1 MNKFEILNNKKNS
14 YFLPIGGIGEIGGN
28 NYLYSFKGEQ
38 IIVDAGISF
47 ADDTLPGVDITIP
60 DPYIFLNSS
69 IKPKA
74 MILTHAHEDHVGGL
88 EYYFN
93 KIDFPIYCNHFTFA
107 YIKHKFKKIPDFEKK
122 FNIIKNYE
130 EVIFNNFSFQLIP
143 TTHSIP
149 DPSGVFFKT
158 KEGNIY
164 HTGDWKIDKDPVTGD
179 PFSYDNYKLL
189 KDEKIDLLIG
199 DSTNAGVKEI
209 SRSES
214 ELDPSFDEL
223 FKKLKGRVVVTC
235 FSSNI
240 ARLKTVITNAIK
252 HKKKIFVVGRSIKRA
267 ISTAIEEKL
276 IDNFEILNEKLF
288 DDYNKDKVVLICTG
302 SQGEKNSALSKIAN
316 NSHSQI
322 KLSPKDNIIFSSK
335 EIPGNEK
342 SISYLKNSFSYLGLN
357 IISDD
362 DEFVHVSGHPG
373 VHEIKEFYEF
383 LKPLSLIPMH
393 GEYLHLKKHLEIA
406 KDLQITKTSLL
417 LSGDICELDLIH
429 KNHKLIDQLIIKKL
443 PVIQN
448 SIIQEMDF
456 LSERGK
462 ILHNGIISINVIL
475 SKNFEIK
482 KIQIFEKGFPF
493 SFNKELLEDEIKEI
507 FLNKILFI
515 KEEIDEITLK
525 NLLEEISKKTFSRNF
540 SLKPEFFVHI
550 SLI

>member
-1 MNKFEILNNKKNS
+1 MNNFEILNNKKNS

-38 IIVDAGISF
+38 VIVDAGISF
-47 ADDTLPGVDITIP
+47 ADDSLLGVDITIP
-60 DPYIFLNSS
+60 DPFVFLNSN
-69 IKPKA
+69 INPKA

-88 EYYFN
+88 EYYFD
-93 KIDFPIYCNHFTFA
+93 KINFPIFCNQFTFA
-107 YIKHKFKKIPDFEKK
+107 YIKHKFKKIPQFEKK
-122 FNIIKNYE
+122 FQILKNYQE
-130 EVIFNNFSFQLIP
+130 ITFNNFSFQLIP

-164 HTGDWKIDKDPVTGD
+164 HTGDWKIDKNPITGD
-179 PFSYDNYKLL
+179 PFSYNNYQFL
-189 KDEKIDLLIG
+189 KDERIDLLIG

-214 ELDPSFDEL
+214 ELDPSFNDL
-223 FKKLKGRVVVTC
+223 FKKLKGRIVVTC

-240 ARLKTVITNAIK
+240 ARLKTIISNAIK

-288 DDYNKDKVVLICTG
+288 DDYNRDNVVLICTG

-316 NSHSQI
+316 NTHNQI

-342 SISYLKNSFSYLGLN
+342 SISYLKNSFSYIGLN
-357 IISDD
+357 IISDE

-373 VHEIKEFYEF
+373 VQEIKEFYEF

-393 GEYLHLKKHLEIA
+393 GEYLHLKKHIEIA
-406 KDLQITKTSLL
+406 KDLQIEKTSLF
-417 LSGDICELDLIH
+417 LSGDICELDLVN
-429 KNHKLIDQLIIKKL
+429 KNHKLIDQLTIKKL

-448 SIIQEMDF
+448 SIVEEMDF

-462 ILHNGIISINVIL
+462 IINNGIVSINVIFN
-475 SKNFEIK
+475 KNFEVIK
-482 KIQIFEKGFPF
+482 LQIYDKGFPF
-493 SFNKELLEDEIKEI
+493 SFNKELIEDEIKETL
-507 FLNKILFI
+507 LNKILFI
-515 KEEIDEITLK
+515 KEEIDEIILK
-525 NLLEEISKKTFSRNF
+525 DLLEEISKKTFSRNF
-540 SLKPEFFVHI
+540 SLKPEFFIHI

>member
-1 MNKFEILNNKKNS
+1 MNKFDILNSKKNS

-47 ADDTLPGVDITIP
+47 ADDSLPGVDITIP
-60 DPYIFLNSS
+60 DPYIFLNSQ

-88 EYYFN
+88 EYYFD
-93 KIDFPIYCNHFTFA
+93 KIDFPIYCNQFTFA
-107 YIKHKFKKIPDFEKK
+107 YIKHKFKKISDFEKK
-122 FNIIKNYE
+122 FFILKNYE
-130 EVIFNNFSFQLIP
+130 EVEFVNFSFQLIP

-149 DPSGVFFKT
+149 DPTGIFFKT

-179 PFSYDNYKLL
+179 PFNYDNYKLL

-199 DSTNAGVKEI
+199 DSTNAGVKEK

-214 ELDPSFDEL
+214 ELDPSFDKL
-223 FKKLKGRVVVTC
+223 FQKLKGRIVVTC

-240 ARLKTVITNAIK
+240 ARLKTIINNSIK
-252 HKKKIFVVGRSIKRA
+252 HNKKIFVVGRSIKRA

-276 IDNFEILNEKLF
+276 INNFEVLNEKSF
-288 DDYNKDKVVLICTG
+288 EDFNKDNVVLICTG

-316 NSHSQI
+316 STHNHI
-322 KLSPKDNIIFSSK
+322 RLSPKDNIIFSSK

-357 IISDD
+357 IISDE
-362 DEFVHVSGHPG
+362 DEFVHVSGHPSIN
-373 VHEIKEFYEF
+373 EIKEFYQF
-383 LKPLSLIPMH
+383 LKPLSIIPMH

-406 KDLQITKTSLL
+406 KDLNIKKTSLL
-417 LSGDICELDLIH
+417 LSGDICELDLVN
-429 KNHKLIDQLIIKKL
+429 KNHKLIEQLIIKKL
-443 PVIQN
+443 PIIQN
-448 SIIQEMDF
+448 TIIEEMNF

-462 ILHNGIISINVIL
+462 ILNNGIVSVNVIFNKKL
-475 SKNFEIK
+475 EIIK
-482 KIQIFEKGFPF
+482 FQISDKGFPF
-493 SFNKELLEDEIKEI
+493 LFNKETVENEIKEI

-515 KEEIDEITLK
+515 KEEINENILK
-525 NLLEEISKKTFSRNF
+525 ELLEEISKKVFSRNF
-540 SLKPEFFVHI
+540 SLRPEFFVHI